1 MSTSAKGFI
10 AIGDIHGCSKTLI
23 ELLSRLNREFGNSRT
38 YVFLG
43 DYVDRGPDSKKVVD
57 TLIDFSKDHECVFL
71 RGNHDAMLLRYQQD
85 KSWVDWFDY
94 GGDFTMESYHQSC
107 ADSKIPYAHL
117 KFFISTK
124 LYFEAE
130 DFLFVHAGL
139 PIDKTVAEALEDKT
153 LHNSFLWTRDH
164 INKEVQKWEKTVVF
178 GHTPDRSP
186 IHRKNMIGID
196 TGCVYKQFG
205 KLTAVALPERDFI
218 QQKNI
223 DF

>member
-1 MSTSAKGFI
+1 MKENLKGYV
-10 AIGDIHGCSKTLI
+10 AIGDIHGCSKTLT
-23 ELLSRLNREFGNSRT
+23 ELLRRLENEFGETRT
-38 YVFLG
+38 YVFVG
-43 DYVDRGPDSKKVVD
+43 DYVDRGPHSKEVVD
-57 TLIDFSKDHECVFL
+57 ILIEFNKSHDCVFL

-94 GGDFTMESYHQSC
+94 GGDATMESYYQSC
-107 ADSKIPYAHL
+107 PDSKIPYAHL
-117 KFFISTK
+117 KFFINTK
-124 LYFEAE
+124 LYYEAE
-130 DFLFVHAGL
+130 DFLFVHGGL
-139 PIDKTVAEALEDKT
+139 PIDKTVAEALADESI
-153 LHNSFLWTRDH
+153 HSSFLWTRDH
-164 INKEVQKWEKTVVF
+164 INKEVQKWEKTVIF

-196 TGCVYKQFG
+196 TGCVYQQYG